1 VRFSTRS
8 FQMMRSRLLFCQRAF
23 KQRQAGAAGFTLMEV
38 LTVVFIIAVAST
50 SVILL
55 VPPAD
60 RPIDKEATR
69 LKHTINELSDRAIL
83 TGSLQGLRVRD
94 DGYEGMQ
101 LQANG
106 WVRLSGFQ
114 YDLPDGLQ
122 ILPLLNVSVDTEDA
136 SAPHFVF
143 QPIGIPVEG
152 VVQLNNRSE
161 TVDVSVGIERDS

>member
-1 VRFSTRS
+1 VRSKARP
-8 FQMMRSRLLFCQRAF
+8 FQTLCTRLLFCKRAL
-23 KQRQAGAAGFTLMEV
+23 KQRQAEEAGFTLMEV

-60 RPIDKEATR
+60 RPIDKEAIR
-69 LKHTINELSDRAIL
+69 LKHTIDALSDRAIL
-83 TGSLQGLRVRD
+83 TGSLQGLHVRD

-122 ILPLLNVSVDTEDA
+122 ILPVLNVSIDNGGA
-136 SAPHFVF
+136 STPHFVF

-161 TVDVSVGIERDS
+161 TIDVPVGIESDS